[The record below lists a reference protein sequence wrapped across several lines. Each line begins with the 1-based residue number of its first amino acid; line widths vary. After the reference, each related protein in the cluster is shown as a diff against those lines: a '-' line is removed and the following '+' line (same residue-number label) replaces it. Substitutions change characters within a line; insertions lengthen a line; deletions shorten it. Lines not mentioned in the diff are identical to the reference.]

1 VEISAGTATLRTADP
16 DATVAALY
24 RGTSLEIRELRITG
38 ADLEDAFLALT
49 REP

>member
-1 VEISAGTATLRTADP
+1 MEVSDDVATLRTADP

-24 RGTSLEIRELRITG
+24 RGTSLEIRDLRIAG